1 VGWRFHKR
9 ICIAKDV
16 YWNIGK
22 RGSSL
27 SVGGHGATVNLSK
40 KGVRSTYSIPG
51 TGISYRSG
59 PSHGSGNRSSTG
71 GVGCLGFLGLLALGF
86 ILAPFN
92 KTQTSTNQAATSV
105 ESSPSPTSEL
115 TQTETTVATPT
126 PNASSSPEVRRAI
139 PVGASPIIEIPNP
152 TDEEATAAFNDL
164 QDQFRRPH
172 VNRVYYT
179 ASTDSYNWIG
189 PKYHKKM
196 SMKRPQFHVEVWQP
210 YWRKTHQQ

>member
-1 VGWRFHKR
+1 VGWRFYKR
-9 ICIAKDV
+9 IRIAKGV

-40 KGVRSTYSIPG
+40 KGVRNTYSIPG

-59 PSHGSGNRSSTG
+59 PSHSSRSKSGG
-71 GVGCLGFLGLLALGF
+71 GCLMLFGLVAFGYL
-86 ILAPFN
+86 IAPLN
-92 KTQTSTNQAATSV
+92 KTQTSTNEAATSV
-105 ESSPSPTSEL
+105 QSSPSPTSEL
-115 TQTETTVATPT
+115 TQTETTVATPA

-139 PVGASPIIEIPNP
+139 PVGASPIVEIPSP

-172 VNRVYYT
+172 VDRVYYT

-210 YWRKTHQQ
+210 YWRKTHQR